1 MLLVARFYQ
10 LRNEL
15 DFDSGGIHFIPFTSR
30 ARRIRKLILDTIILG
45 VTWSRKATISFISLR
60 FKIKIS
66 LHFGFIYLLNIIKI
80 KIIYT

>member
-30 ARRIRKLILDTIILG
+30 ARRISKLILDTIILG
-45 VTWSRKATISFISLR
+45 VTWSRKAMISFI
-60 FKIKIS
+60 F
-66 LHFGFIYLLNIIKI
+66 LLFVLE
-80 KIIYT
+80 